1 MGRFIPSLALAL
13 GCFAVAAHAQ
23 ETTTRTETKSS
34 GGQPQVVTYTGCV
47 ATGTETKTYI
57 LNKVAPITTTTRV
70 QGLGGDSTTVS
81 TEYVLVPGEK
91 VEVQSHVGK
100 KVEVTG
106 MLIPAG
112 NTRTETTTKVE
123 NEDAKDTKTVEKSST
138 KNAMAQFRVTSIKDL
153 GESCQ

>member
-1 MGRFIPSLALAL
+1 MFALAF
-13 GCFAVAAHAQ
+13 GCLAIGASAQ
-23 ETTTRTETKSS
+23 DTSVKTETKSS
-34 GGQPQVVTYTGCV
+34 GAQPQTVTYTGCV
-47 ATGTETKTYI
+47 ATGTETRTYV
-57 LNKVAPITTTTRV
+57 LNKVAPVTTTTRV

-112 NTRTETTTKVE
+112 NSKTETTTKIE
-123 NEDAKDTKTVEKSST
+123 REDAKDTKTVEKSAT
-138 KNAMAQFRVTSIKDL
+138 KNAMPQFRVTSIKDL
-153 GESCQ
+153 GEPCS